1 MLFISNFVLELY
13 NLIFIKMNRTILV
26 FVVVLLV
33 VFTFILWIMNSR
45 MGWDSPQMMMIAVGL
60 VVVGFAVYIGMARLK
75 STLRKEPAED
85 ELSKSIMTRASSL
98 SYYMSIYLWLFI
110 MYVSDKV
117 KWETHTLVGAGI
129 LGMAIIFFLSWLGVK
144 LFGLRNG

>member
-117 KWETHTLVGAGI
+117 KWENHTLVGAGI

>member
-1 MLFISNFVLELY
+1 
-13 NLIFIKMNRTILV
+13 
-26 FVVVLLV
+26 
-33 VFTFILWIMNSR
+33 

>member
-13 NLIFIKMNRTILV
+13 NLIFIKMKRTMLV
-26 FVVVLLV
+26 FVVALLV